1 MSYFKITLLILF
13 LLINMNKSYSDNY
26 NFYFPQSAE
35 DSDSDGIP
43 DTSAM
48 TVKIIN
54 TSTYTVYDG
63 NLSDYYALNY
73 RDLEETFD
81 ESIAG
86 SSYSASLDYM
96 GSTKEVL
103 DFTDSTLT
111 IRENSVLQLNDD
123 NVVGN
128 SYVFDR
134 VTKVDVTNGS
144 VASQIL
150 IANSEEAYDY
160 AVEAGY
166 TVMLAES
173 EISRSGGDYQTLTT
187 FSSNITNDN
196 TNTSLANVQ
205 SKGGFIAEQIKGG
218 DGATLF
224 RQETDGTVH
233 IGENSIVLSDE
244 SVSASGN
251 DEVYSSSGALQLG
264 NNNSH
269 RTIVKGALEI
279 DDPKKPNHAA
289 NRRYVDGIGASS
301 LASMSALTSIP
312 NNRGF
317 GVGTGFIN
325 GQSALSLGIKY
336 QFEKSNVFLSAS
348 SSYNSTSDTLASSAG
363 LGWSW

>member
-1 MSYFKITLLILF
+1 MFNIKLTITIIFLF
-13 LLINMNKSYSDNY
+13 FGANNAFADNY
-26 NFYFPQSAE
+26 NFYFAQSAE
-35 DSDSDGIP
+35 DSNSDGIP

-48 TVKIIN
+48 TVKIVN

-63 NLSDYYALNY
+63 NLSDYYSLEY
-73 RDLEETFD
+73 SDLEATLD

-86 SSYSASLDYM
+86 TSYTADLDYT
-96 GSTKEVL
+96 GSRKEVL
-103 DFTDSTLT
+103 DFVGSNLT
-111 IRENSVLQLNDD
+111 IRENAVLQLNDD
-123 NVVGN
+123 NLIGD
-128 SYVFDR
+128 SFTYDR
-134 VTKVDVTNGS
+134 VTKVNVTDGS
-144 VASQIL
+144 VVGQIL
-150 IANSEEAYDY
+150 VAPSQEAYDY
-160 AVEAGY
+160 AQEAGF

-173 EISRSGGDYQTLTT
+173 EISRSGGDYQSLTT

-196 TNTSLANVQ
+196 TNTNLANVQ

-224 RQETDGTVH
+224 RQESDGTVH

-279 DDPKKPNHAA
+279 DNPKRPNHAA

-301 LASMSALTSIP
+301 LASISALTSIP
-312 NNRGF
+312 KNRGF

-336 QFEKSNVFLSAS
+336 QFENSKVYVNAS
-348 SSYNSTSDTLASSAG
+348 SSYNSTAKTLASSAG
-363 LGWSW
+363 FGWSW